1 MFSISVSSPDKN
13 NPPTSPSLTE
23 NIKHAGEP
31 CQTWPSLKVPDCRAS
46 LPALCYLDLTNNIV
60 FPDPADFV
68 RILSEEEMVEFQ
80 PCVEAPGW
88 RVNFTID
95 LWPSSSLSR
104 K

>member
-1 MFSISVSSPDKN
+1 MFSISVSSLDKN
-13 NPPTSPSLTE
+13 SPPSPSLTE
-23 NIKHAGEP
+23 NIKCAGES
-31 CQTWPSLKVPDCRAS
+31 CQAWPGLEIPDCRTS
-46 LPALCYLDLTNNIV
+46 LSALCYLDLTNNIV